1 MNLSCVISEELTK
14 YDFINLEFLV
24 ILKGSNNKIKTST
37 TFFTHKIRI
46 VNEKILAA
54 TINLV
59 TRLNRVTIVLLSNN
73 QSDML

>member
-37 TFFTHKIRI
+37 TFFTDKIRI

>member
-37 TFFTHKIRI
+37 TFFTQKITI
-46 VNEKILAA
+46 INEEILVAA
-54 TINLV
+54 ISLV
-59 TRLNRVTIVLLSNN
+59 SRLNKVTIVLLSNN
-73 QSDML
+73 PSDML